1 MPSPSSANDAG
12 KTQTAG
18 ESGSTGAKGA
28 SADPTQDQTGA
39 AGKKLT
45 QVGKALSSAASDS
58 DAAERSA
65 SAGNDSQTGSG
76 AMPEPW
82 DPLLPEPL
90 DTASADGER
99 FDESPAASTAETF
112 DNTDAQSGSTDQ
124 SSSDPAK
131 STDQAAATDG
141 AQTTSSAGRLAGEP
155 SSSNEETGD
164 EDSEIGGPSPATQD
178 SDTDLQALTEALAR
192 AGISLTSAGE
202 LLSQSATND
211 AGSDALDAALSDA
224 SIAILIL
231 EQQLDQ
237 METSGVAGDRVSDAA
252 RLVVLAN
259 EALSDATLAT
269 DGRAPLPAI
278 SAGTSQTAEDQ
289 RIAELDAEL
298 ERSIVVFEADIQDA
312 RNAVAAELA
321 GGPTGAAGGPSM
333 VDLAEGLAQADPVS
347 VADAADTAP
356 SEATVEATAPHGRAP
371 GKTQPQPAG
380 PAPIPEDIP
389 SPQGDD
395 IVAKQLREAAAA
407 EQDPAL
413 REKLWDEYKRYKQ
426 GL

>member
-1 MPSPSSANDAG
+1 
-12 KTQTAG
+12 
-18 ESGSTGAKGA
+18 
-28 SADPTQDQTGA
+28 
-39 AGKKLT
+39 
-45 QVGKALSSAASDS
+45 
-58 DAAERSA
+58 
-65 SAGNDSQTGSG
+65 
-76 AMPEPW
+76 MPEPW

-90 DTASADGER
+90 HTASADGER

-164 EDSEIGGPSPATQD
+164 EDSEIDGPSPATQD

-192 AGISLTSAGE
+192 AGISLTTAGE

-252 RLVVLAN
+252 RLVILAN

-333 VDLAEGLAQADPVS
+333 VDLAEGLAQAARS
-347 VADAADTAP
+347 T
-356 SEATVEATAPHGRAP
+356 
-371 GKTQPQPAG
+371 
-380 PAPIPEDIP
+380 
-389 SPQGDD
+389 
-395 IVAKQLREAAAA
+395 
-407 EQDPAL
+407 
-413 REKLWDEYKRYKQ
+413 
-426 GL
+426 

>member
-124 SSSDPAK
+124 SSSDLAK

-164 EDSEIGGPSPATQD
+164 EDSEIDGPSPATQD
-178 SDTDLQALTEALAR
+178 RDTDLQALTEALAR

-347 VADAADTAP
+347 VADAADNAP
-356 SEATVEATAPHGRAP
+356 SEATVEATAPQGRAP

>member
-1 MPSPSSANDAG
+1 
-12 KTQTAG
+12 
-18 ESGSTGAKGA
+18 
-28 SADPTQDQTGA
+28 
-39 AGKKLT
+39 
-45 QVGKALSSAASDS
+45 
-58 DAAERSA
+58 
-65 SAGNDSQTGSG
+65 
-76 AMPEPW
+76 MPEPW

-99 FDESPAASTAETF
+99 FDESPAANTAETF
-112 DNTDAQSGSTDQ
+112 ESTDAQSGSTAQ
-124 SSSDPAK
+124 SNSDPAT
-131 STDQAAATDG
+131 STDQAAEN
-141 AQTTSSAGRLAGEP
+141 GE
-155 SSSNEETGD
+155 G
-164 EDSEIGGPSPATQD
+164 DSEMDRTSPATQD
-178 SDTDLQALTEALAR
+178 RDTDLQALTEALAR

-252 RLVVLAN
+252 RLVILAN

-333 VDLAEGLAQADPVS
+333 VDLA
-347 VADAADTAP
+347 
-356 SEATVEATAPHGRAP
+356 
-371 GKTQPQPAG
+371 
-380 PAPIPEDIP
+380 
-389 SPQGDD
+389 
-395 IVAKQLREAAAA
+395 
-407 EQDPAL
+407 
-413 REKLWDEYKRYKQ
+413 
-426 GL
+426 